1 MKSRVL
7 FLLLSVALFA
17 QEANSLKWW
26 KHFGDTTLVGVV
38 DYGIANNKNLQASKK
53 RTDQAMEQAKLNRSL
68 LFPNLYA
75 NGRWNGG
82 DLNGSTMP
90 GANDKDMMNS
100 ASVSLDARYNI
111 SSLGEEMQQYKVAQ
125 RAFEAQAQDHLDAEL
140 RSSIQIVK
148 LYFDAVY
155 SKGQI
160 AILAEQKATAE
171 QLLKLTQMRYS
182 KGQTSGLALL
192 QQKQQLASVE
202 ASIPPAQLQY
212 QNSVEYLAAITFLSI
227 DTLYSLIPDTL
238 PVLEETIESDF
249 TIEHRPDLAAAQL
262 RTESAKA
269 AFNKAKLTLVPD
281 VAITGSAGWD
291 YGDPGSAQWENM
303 WNVGAQISMP
313 IFTGG
318 AIVSGYREGRN
329 GYDAAVASKEQAWSD
344 AEAQLTNSL
353 TEERSY
359 RAQVNAYS
367 TQFEASQAV
376 YDESL
381 RQYRNGL
388 VEYIEVLAS
397 INALQQSE
405 IILLGSTRN
414 LLQARLNIV
423 LAIGG
428 VLPASLN

>member
-1 MKSRVL
+1 MKSKLL
-7 FLLLSVALFA
+7 FFLLSVTLFA
-17 QEANSLKWW
+17 QENDTLPWW
-26 KHFGDTTLVGVV
+26 NHFGDVALTGIVE
-38 DYGIANNKNLQASKK
+38 YGIENNKTLQASKK
-53 RTDQAMEQAKLNRSL
+53 RTDQALEQAKLNRSL

-82 DLNGSTMP
+82 DLNGSTAP
-90 GANDKDMMNS
+90 GASDKDMMNT
-100 ASVSLDARYNI
+100 ASLSLDARYSI
-111 SSLGEEMQQYKVAQ
+111 SSLGEEMQQYKAAL
-125 RAFEAQAQDHLDAEL
+125 RSYEAKAQDHRDAEL
-140 RSSIQIVK
+140 RSSVQIVK

-155 SKGQI
+155 AKGKI
-160 AILAEQKATAE
+160 AILGEQKKTAE
-171 QLLKLTQMRYS
+171 QLLKLTQMRYA

-238 PVLEETIESDF
+238 PVLKKSIESEF
-249 TIEHRPDLAAAQL
+249 TIEHRPDLAAAEL

-269 AFNKAKLTLVPD
+269 AFNKAKLALVPD
-281 VAITGSAGWD
+281 LAVTGSAGWD
-291 YGDPGSAQWENM
+291 YGDPGTAQWENM
-303 WNVGAQISMP
+303 WNVGATVSVP

-318 AIVSGYREGRN
+318 AVIAGYREGRN
-329 GYDAAVASKEQAWSD
+329 GYDAAVASKDQAWSD

-359 RAQVNAYS
+359 RAQVDAYS
-367 TQFEASQAV
+367 VQFDASRAV

-388 VEYIEVLAS
+388 VEYLEVLAS

-405 IILLGSTRN
+405 IVLLGSTRN

-428 VLPASLN
+428 VLPESLN